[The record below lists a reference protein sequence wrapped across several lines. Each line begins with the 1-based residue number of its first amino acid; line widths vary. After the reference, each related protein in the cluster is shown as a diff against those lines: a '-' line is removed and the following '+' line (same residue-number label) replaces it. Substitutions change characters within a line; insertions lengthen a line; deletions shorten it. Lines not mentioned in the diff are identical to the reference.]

1 MIADV
6 GGPRTVHFCTF
17 LDRCPRCLQKSADR
31 GPRSCTHSGIVGC
44 AHCGR
49 PQTAD
54 RKAVD
59 HLFTLDCG
67 ICIMNLNRQ
76 RGYAG
81 PLRAALAE
89 AYPEIARNPRK
100 KFLVLEDNDPAGYKC
115 RKAMVAKAEAGIK
128 TTDLPPR
135 SPDLNVLDYSLW
147 HAINVEMRKQEAR
160 FHKGKVETKAAFI
173 ERLKDTALAL
183 PGPVVKKAVRDM
195 ERRLLL
201 IKKAKGGL
209 IEE

>member
-1 MIADV
+1 M
-6 GGPRTVHFCTF
+6 
-17 LDRCPRCLQKSADR
+17 
-31 GPRSCTHSGIVGC
+31 
-44 AHCGR
+44 
-49 PQTAD
+49 
-54 RKAVD
+54 D
-59 HLFTLDCG
+59 HLFTLDRG

-89 AYPEIARNPRK
+89 AYPEIARDPRK
-100 KFLVLEDNDPAGYKC
+100 KFVVLEDDDPAGYKC

-128 TTDLPPR
+128 TTR
-135 SPDLNVLDYSLW
+135 SLDLNVLDYSLW

-160 FHKGKVETKAAFI
+160 FHKGKVETKAAFM

-183 PGPVVKKAVRDM
+183 PGPVVKKVVRDM
-195 ERRLLL
+195 KRRLLL